1 LLSASTT
8 KLLILSFVEVAF
20 LKDKPRLQCC
30 TWTAA
35 LAKNRENAPQ
45 HFLAKFI
52 SSDGDDKIIEE
63 LCTVIQQT
71 VQYQPI
77 EREPSAR
84 KIKKAVTASLYQPR
98 GRKKRGVVLL
108 DSSDGNCDDAGD

>member
-35 LAKNRENAPQ
+35 LARENAPQ
-45 HFLAKFI
+45 QLLAKFI

-84 KIKKAVTASLYQPR
+84 KIKKAITASLYQPR

-108 DSSDGNCDDAGD
+108 DSSDGNYDDAGD

>member
-35 LAKNRENAPQ
+35 LAKYRENAPQ
-45 HFLAKFI
+45 HLLAKFI

-77 EREPSAR
+77 GREPSAR
-84 KIKKAVTASLYQPR
+84 KIKKAVTASLDQLR
-98 GRKKRGVVLL
+98 GRKKRSVVLL
-108 DSSDGNCDDAGD
+108 DSSDGNYEDAGD